1 MMQPCHATSQPCPT
15 RGCDDM
21 PFKRY
26 GVHSNEVL
34 DRYFYYNPKD
44 FIWMCCLM
52 DTPACKAAEA
62 KIKQQLEFEKDLDF

>member
-1 MMQPCHATSQPCPT
+1 
-15 RGCDDM
+15 M

-44 FIWMCCLM
+44 FIWMCRSM
-52 DTPACKAAEA
+52 DTPACEAAAAE
-62 KIKQQLEFEKDLDF
+62 IEQQLEFEKDCDF